1 MKKHNLKNDIGYWL
15 NRLRMQ
21 VHQGFEVRLEEYD
34 ITIAQ
39 WCILLAL
46 YNEDA
51 SSITELS
58 KFIEVDKA
66 SVSRVVERLLS
77 KDLVTHNQGT
87 DRRSGH
93 IQLTMGGRDLVPHL
107 IQAADENE
115 QQYFGCLTLAE
126 REQFRQ
132 LFHKLFL
139 NLPSIQRSG
148 WLTNS
153 RRMKNEQ
160 RYHQNY

>member
-1 MKKHNLKNDIGYWL
+1 MKKHDLKDDIGYWL

-21 VHQGFEVRLEEYD
+21 VHQEFESRLEEYD
-34 ITIAQ
+34 VTIAQ

-51 SSITELS
+51 ASITELS

-77 KDLVTHNQGT
+77 KEWGTHKQGA

-93 IQLTMGGRDLVPHL
+93 IQLTLKARALVPHL
-107 IQAADENE
+107 IQAAEENE
-115 QQYFGCLTLAE
+115 QQFFGCLTPE
-126 REQFRQ
+126 ESEQLRQ
-132 LFHKLFL
+132 LFDKLFL
-139 NLPSIQRSG
+139 NLPSIYRSG
-148 WLTNS
+148 WLSNTKEN
-153 RRMKNEQ
+153 KNV
-160 RYHQNY
+160 